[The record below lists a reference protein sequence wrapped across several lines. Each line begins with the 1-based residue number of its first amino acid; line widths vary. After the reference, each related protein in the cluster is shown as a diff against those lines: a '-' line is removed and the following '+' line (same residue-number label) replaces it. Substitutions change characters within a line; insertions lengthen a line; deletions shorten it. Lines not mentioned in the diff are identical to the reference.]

1 MRHSCKTK
9 YIIVCVHNRD
19 NRDYVRSEVWFR
31 LVAYLANL
39 EPVLCSLYDELELM
53 AESGITPDSIP
64 NAFTPNK
71 SHKELLLDSSLL
83 SVLSTKAKEKS
94 KLYCTKGTSKH
105 DPEVQ
110 THILFII
117 SHFTEQVIF
126 SLVNELMN
134 NLLVNQSYCF

>member
-1 MRHSCKTK
+1 MPHSCKTK
-9 YIIVCVHNRD
+9 YIIVSLHNWG
-19 NRDYVRSEVWFR
+19 YIRSEVWFR
-31 LVAYLANL
+31 WLDAYLANL

-53 AESGITPDSIP
+53 AKSGITPDSIP

-105 DPEVQ
+105 DPEVLSCTVQ
-110 THILFII
+110 TLCYTSFYRI
-117 SHFTEQVIF
+117 SHFWF
-126 SLVNELMN
+126 
-134 NLLVNQSYCF
+134 